1 MDCPACKNPMII
13 LELHQVE
20 IDFCDVCEGIW
31 LDGGE
36 LEMLLSQAESFI
48 KLTPVHNTGE
58 APRKCPICSVKMD
71 KVNFDTGGIPV
82 LLDKCPDGHGIWF
95 DSGELKTVVKN
106 AGGTKH
112 PVVKLLDEMFGLS
125 E

>member
-1 MDCPACKNPMII
+1 MDCPACKNPMMI

-20 IDFCDVCEGIW
+20 IDFCDECEGIW

-36 LEMLLSQAESFI
+36 LEMLLSMAESFI
-48 KLTPVHNTGE
+48 KLTPAENTKE
-58 APRKCPICSVKMD
+58 SPRKCPICSTKMS
-71 KVNFDTGGIPV
+71 KVNFDTGSTPV

-106 AGGTKH
+106 AGGKNH